1 MEEFLKSDANLI
13 ALCVFILMGGVG
25 AILAHAFAERG
36 DRKELLGKR
45 LVFAGARKGE
55 DPLLTAEL
63 LSETEVFGETE
74 DKERDDETFLGR
86 LRERL
91 DREYSLIGGVGVLKK
106 AMPIAG
112 IAGFVVAI
120 VAIVKLGLPLSYA
133 ALLGFG
139 VAFLGLFLG
148 LRYVLRRTYD
158 RFSQLFPDAVD
169 LVVRSVRAGLPV
181 SQALEN
187 IATDIG
193 APVGP
198 EFKRIASQM
207 GIGVSLDDAL
217 HEALGRIDL
226 PEMRFFAVTLIL
238 QRETGGQLAEVLLNL
253 SDTLRQRKA
262 MKMKIQ
268 ALTSESRAAS
278 KIVAAIPVL
287 AGVGMYYLNKPS
299 VMLLFETPTG
309 NNMLI
314 YSVGSVFMGLM
325 IIKKLTA
332 VDA

>member
-13 ALCVFILMGGVG
+13 ALCVFIVLGGVG
-25 AILAHAFAERG
+25 AILAHAFAEKG
-36 DRKELLGKR
+36 DRKDLLVR
-45 LVFAGARKGE
+45 RMRHAGARQGE
-55 DPLLTAEL
+55 DPILAAEM
-63 LSETEVFGETE
+63 LSESEVFGETE
-74 DKERDDETFLGR
+74 ENDRNDQKRFSR
-86 LRERL
+86 VREHL
-91 DREYSLIGGVGVLKK
+91 EREYSLIGGVGVLRK
-106 AMPIAG
+106 AIPIAAT
-112 IAGFVVAI
+112 AGFVVAI
-120 VAIVKLGLPLSYA
+120 AGLVKLDLPLQYA
-133 ALLGFG
+133 AMLGLGVGFG
-139 VAFLGLFLG
+139 GLFLG
-148 LRYVLRRTYD
+148 LRFVLKRTYD
-158 RFSQLFPDAVD
+158 KFSLLFPEAID

-187 IATDIG
+187 IGTDIG

-198 EFKRIASQM
+198 EFARIANQM
-207 GIGVSLDDAL
+207 SIGVSLDDAM
-217 HEALGRIDL
+217 HEALVRIDL

-268 ALTSESRAAS
+268 ALTSESRASS

-287 AGVGMYYLNKPS
+287 AGIGMYYLNKPS
-299 VMLLFETPTG
+299 MMLLFETPTG

-314 YSVGSVFMGLM
+314 YSVGSVFIGLM
-325 IIKKLTA
+325 IIKKLTT